1 MNSHDN
7 REDEEYQGN
16 RQAPRPGVL
25 GKSFNN
31 LLICKKPDQWYNS
44 VFRLFH
50 LYISLISYKELFQV
64 SSLSDNKYVYRV
76 ALTG

>member
-31 LLICKKPDQWYNS
+31 LLICEKPDQKYNS
-44 VFRLFH
+44 VKAFPFIWITNIIQRIVLNVF
-50 LYISLISYKELFQV
+50 LE
-64 SSLSDNKYVYRV
+64 
-76 ALTG
+76 